1 MILLQDRFTAMKKMK
16 FTLLTFFLLGFFINS
31 AMADVP
37 LDKIAVIVNDSV
49 ITQSEIN
56 QAKDM
61 AKQQL
66 EHSNTP
72 LPSDRELSNQ
82 VINSLI
88 YRNIQRQ
95 MVKNAGIKISEAE
108 LNAAITKIATG
119 NRMSLAQLKL
129 AVQGSGLN
137 YADYRKNIRE
147 QIAFS
152 HLQQQEA
159 GRDINVSN
167 QEITEFLDSYKNVK
181 QPNAEYH
188 LEDIFVPLS
197 DSPSSDEIKRAKEKA
212 EELAKQVKKGA
223 NFKQLAAG
231 QSAGQEALKG
241 GDLGWEKLAE
251 MPIIFADQVKTMK
264 IDQISGPLRAPNGFH
279 IIKLTGIRGSL
290 QKLGRDQIREL
301 IFRRKF
307 EEKLQTWLQQMRAG
321 AYIKFVD

>member
-1 MILLQDRFTAMKKMK
+1 MK
-16 FTLLTFFLLGFFINS
+16 FKLLIIFLLGFFVNCVF
-31 AMADVP
+31 ADIP
-37 LDKIAVIVNDSV
+37 LDKIVVIVNDSV

-72 LPSDRELSNQ
+72 LPSDRELTNQ

-95 MVKNAGIKISEAE
+95 MVKNAGIKVSEAE
-108 LNAAITKIATG
+108 LNAAISKIASD
-119 NRMSLAQLKL
+119 NRMSLAQLKQ

-137 YADYRKNIRE
+137 YADYRQNIRE

-152 HLQQQEA
+152 RLQQQEV
-159 GRDINVSN
+159 GRDINVTN
-167 QEITEFLDSYKNVK
+167 QEITEFLDDYKNVK
-181 QPNAEYH
+181 HHNAEYH
-188 LEDIFVPLS
+188 VEDIFVPLS
-197 DSPSSDEIKRAKEKA
+197 DSPSTLEIERAKEKA
-212 EELAKQVKKGA
+212 DDLTKRAKKGA

-231 QSAGQEALKG
+231 QSAGQAALKG
-241 GDLGWEKLAE
+241 GDLGWKKLAE
-251 MPIIFADQVKTMK
+251 MPTIFADQVRNMK

-279 IIKLTGIRGSL
+279 IIKLTGIRSSL
-290 QKLGRDQIREL
+290 QQSTRDQIREL

-307 EEKLQTWLQQMRAG
+307 EEKLQTWLQQVRAG
-321 AYIKFVD
+321 AYVKFVD